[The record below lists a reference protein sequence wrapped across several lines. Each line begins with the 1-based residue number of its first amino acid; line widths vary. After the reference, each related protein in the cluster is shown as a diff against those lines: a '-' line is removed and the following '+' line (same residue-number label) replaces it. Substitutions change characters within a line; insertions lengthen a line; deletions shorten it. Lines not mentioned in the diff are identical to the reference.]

1 MPESESEVVGNLYT
15 RIQYS
20 SPRYKRANRYAIP
33 VCNDGISYVPNSQDK
48 HDASYYLSEQSRR
61 KTCQTIQMLM
71 QIYEKSRAEE
81 MKRFSSAETHRIYE
95 CIPGTGGMPRENA
108 IEL

>member
-48 HDASYYLSEQSRR
+48 HDASYYLSEQSKR
-61 KTCQTIQMLM
+61 KTCQTIQMLL
-71 QIYEKSRAEE
+71 QIYGKSRAEE
-81 MKRFSSAETHRIYE
+81 NRIYE
-95 CIPGTGGMPRENA
+95 CIPGTGGMPRKNA